1 MRFKPR
7 FSGSRMEK
15 KKRKKAR
22 DGFQKRKTWKSDS
35 NMARNSELGCA
46 WECVRV
52 LDCAS
57 KAYFS
62 PTSDIAT
69 ASSL

>member
-35 NMARNSELGCA
+35 NMARNSERLCMGM
-46 WECVRV
+46 R
-52 LDCAS
+52 S
-57 KAYFS
+57 S
-62 PTSDIAT
+62 P
-69 ASSL
+69 

>member
-15 KKRKKAR
+15 KKAR

-35 NMARNSELGCA
+35 NMARNSERLCMGM
-46 WECVRV
+46 R
-52 LDCAS
+52 S
-57 KAYFS
+57 S
-62 PTSDIAT
+62 P
-69 ASSL
+69 